1 MATRDNIPPMNSAA
15 SHRADPLV
23 SVIVP
28 MFDTEQYVGECLA
41 SILGQSYSR
50 LDVVVVDDASTDGS
64 VQVVE
69 AVAAVDDRV
78 RLVRRPVNQ
87 GLGAARNEGLRHAR
101 GDFVTF
107 ADSDDRVA
115 AGAYRRMAGS
125 LVASGSDLVVGS
137 MARVPEIGIDEPPV
151 IPAWIV
157 PLHRRGRSSTS
168 IGEVPELLRN
178 VFAWTKMFSRDFWE
192 RSGLAFPE
200 GVAYEDHESTA
211 GAYLAARSLDV
222 LPDVVYHW
230 RLRSGG
236 RSITQ
241 RKHEIDNLRDF
252 ARAKVAAHRVV
263 LDRAPAHVATAWRAT
278 LLDDFRPYL
287 DQVPTADDDYW
298 SVLRDTARRLL
309 VLTDDQA
316 LARVGVR
323 TRVLTS
329 LVAQGRRAEATE
341 VLRHLAAEPH
351 GRRPALLAAGAG
363 DDLGL
368 TLSGAV
374 PTGLLRLAA
383 TDRRLVVTLRS
394 VQVDGDRMTVRA
406 VVQVLGVAD
415 RGDEPRVS
423 LVLQEQRGPGHEVVV
438 ALASR
443 RRVEGAQVRRPR
455 GSWPLID
462 VCGELLLGG
471 APTRGDGAGSTW
483 SVDVRVD
490 TTVGSVTSPM
500 ARLGPGCDLSAG
512 AEDLRGAVTW
522 VPGSGLHVRRTA

>member
-1 MATRDNIPPMNSAA
+1 MDSAP

-41 SILGQSYSR
+41 SILSQSHAR
-50 LDVVVVDDASTDGS
+50 LDVVVVDDASTDGG
-64 VQVVE
+64 VRVVE
-69 AVAAVDDRV
+69 AVAAGDERV
-78 RLVRRPVNQ
+78 RLVRCASNR

-101 GDFVTF
+101 GDVVTF

-125 LVASGSDLVVGS
+125 LVASGSDMVVGS
-137 MARVPEIGIDEPPV
+137 MARVPEIGLAGPPV

-157 PLHRRGRSSTS
+157 PLHRRERRSTS

-178 VFAWTKMFSRDFWE
+178 VFAWTKMFTRDFWE
-192 RSGLAFPE
+192 RTGLTFPE
-200 GVAYEDHESTA
+200 GVAYEDHEATA

-252 ARAKVAAHRVV
+252 ARAKVAAHHVV
-263 LDRAPAHVATAWRAT
+263 LGRAPAHVAVAWRAT
-278 LLDDFRPYL
+278 LLDDLRPYL
-287 DQVPTADDDYW
+287 DHVPSADDAYW
-298 SVLRDTARRLL
+298 TVLRDTARRLL
-309 VLTDDQA
+309 ALTDDQA

-329 LVAQGRRAEATE
+329 LVAQGRREEATE

-351 GRRPALLAAGAG
+351 VRRPALVVAGDG

-368 TLSGAV
+368 ALSGAV

-394 VQVDGDRMTVRA
+394 VQVDGDRLTVRA

-423 LVLQEQRGPGHEVVV
+423 LVLQEQRGPGREVVLAV
-438 ALASR
+438 ASR
-443 RRVEGAQVRRPR
+443 RRVDGAQQRRPT

-471 APTRGDGAGSTW
+471 DLAGGDAAGSTW
-483 SVDVRVD
+483 SVDVRLE
-490 TTVGSVTSPM
+490 TAHGPVTSPM
-500 ARLGPGCDLSAG
+500 ARLGPECDLPTG
-512 AEDLRGAVTW
+512 AEAPGGAVTW